1 MLSSPPPES
10 SIPSQRPVAQAAINQ
25 EVPSRPPAEGKRRR
39 KSRRGWYLLLV
50 LLLLAGAA
58 GFLYLQGQREKPI
71 TVTAEPALR
80 RTIVQLVSATGKIQ
94 PETEVKISPEV
105 AGEIIE
111 LPVVDGQPVK
121 KGDLLIRIKPDNYLA
136 QVAQEEAAISA
147 AKALC
152 LQNQAQLLKAQEDL
166 KRYTDLYNRKVIN
179 DTDMISYRTIA
190 DVAAATLQASQAG
203 VKQAESSLNQGR
215 DLLSKTSIYSPIDGR
230 ISLLSVKLGERVVAT
245 GEFQGTEVMRVADL
259 TKMEARVNVNE
270 NDVVN
275 VKPGDEANISIDAY
289 PNRVFRGEVYQI
301 ANTAVTT
308 GENTTDEVT
317 NFEVR
322 IHIRLDGASLRP
334 GMSATAD
341 VETATVHDAV
351 AVPIQAVTVRN
362 LADKLS
368 PEERDKEKLK
378 AAASAQAAD
387 NNSVDLEK
395 NKAATDR
402 DKAEAHKLQKVVFA
416 KTGETVHP
424 HEVATGIADNTYI
437 EIKSGV
443 QPGESIVSGPY
454 RAISRLLKDGSKV
467 VLQKAVQ

>member
-10 SIPSQRPVAQAAINQ
+10 A
-25 EVPSRPPAEGKRRR
+25 VPSHRPPLPPAIKEPALAAPPKRKR
-39 KSRRGWYLLLV
+39 KSRKGWYLLLT
-50 LLLLAGAA
+50 LLLLAALGVY
-58 GFLYLQGQREKPI
+58 FYIQSQKEKPI
-71 TVTAEPALR
+71 TVTVEPAVR
-80 RTIVQLVSATGKIQ
+80 RTIIQLVSATGKVQ

-111 LPVVDGQPVK
+111 LPVVDGQAVK
-121 KGDLLIRIKPDNYLA
+121 KGDLLIRIKPDNYQA

-147 AKALC
+147 AKALSI
-152 LQNQAQLLKAQEDL
+152 QAQAQLVKAQEDL

-179 DTDMISYRTIA
+179 DTDIISYRTTA
-190 DVAAATLQASQAG
+190 DVAAATLKGSLAQ
-203 VKQAESSLNQGR
+203 VEQAESTLNQGR

-275 VKPGDEANISIDAY
+275 VKPGDQANISIDAY
-289 PNRVFRGEVYQI
+289 PNRLFRGEVYQI

-308 GENTTDEVT
+308 GENTTEEVT

-322 IHIRLDGASLRP
+322 IHIRLDGATLRP
-334 GMSATAD
+334 GMSTTAD
-341 VETATVHDAV
+341 VETATVQNVV
-351 AVPIQAVTVRN
+351 AVPIQAVSVRN
-362 LADKLS
+362 LSDKLS

-378 AAASAQAAD
+378 TADAAPPD
-387 NNSVDLEK
+387 NSVELEK
-395 NKAATDR
+395 NKATTDR
-402 DKAEAHKLQKVVFA
+402 EKAEARRLQKVVFA
-416 KTGETVHP
+416 KTGDIVHL
-424 HEVATGIADNTYI
+424 HAVETGIADNSYI

-443 QPGESIVSGPY
+443 FPGESIVSGPY
-454 RAISRLLKDGSKV
+454 RAISRLLKDGAKV
-467 VLQKAVQ
+467 VLDKPAR